1 MSNRTYKDKERII
14 KRMIDSIIIPQY
26 PQIQDII
33 INSTM
38 FRGIQSHDIL
48 IIVDDLD
55 IQTKRKIED
64 EIQTLYKMATLSSD
78 EPREFVVVHFG

>member
-14 KRMIDSIIIPQY
+14 KRMIDSIIVPQY

-38 FRGIQSHDIL
+38 FRDIQSHDIL

>member
-14 KRMIDSIIIPQY
+14 KRMIDSIIVPQY

-38 FRGIQSHDIL
+38 FRDIQSHDIL

-64 EIQTLYKMATLSSD
+64 EIQTLYKMATLNSD
-78 EPREFVVVHFG
+78 EPREFIVVHFG